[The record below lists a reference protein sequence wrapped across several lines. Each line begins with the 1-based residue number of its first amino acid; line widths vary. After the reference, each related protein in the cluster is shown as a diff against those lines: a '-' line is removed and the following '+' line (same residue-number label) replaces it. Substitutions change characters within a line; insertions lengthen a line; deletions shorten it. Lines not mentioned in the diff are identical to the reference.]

1 MPAPSIQLQ
10 QSRRTIFILILLSTC
25 YQALALL
32 GALPINTQAQQTI
45 YDSSEIALILVL
57 LFQSW
62 KIRQA
67 LKAKY
72 EPLLNEEHRWVLGI
86 SKLCLVSLAIC
97 ILGDVTNANYFQL
110 YYQHGSNVKHSY
122 LADSVWFFFPGY
134 ACFIYAAYR
143 VGLRN
148 QLSRS
153 FMMGTAILC
162 GGIGSMFYAL
172 MHQEGAGWYV
182 TMLTGPYA
190 GMISVMCAA
199 ALWLLKSYPSYAL
212 KWIAL
217 GAALAAIADAL
228 IGQFWIFS
236 DWYPTI
242 GYINWIVY
250 FASQALI
257 QLLPIEL
264 DQLHAHSQPS
274 A

>member
-1 MPAPSIQLQ
+1 MHGPEIQLK
-10 QSRRTIFILILLSTC
+10 QSRRNILLLIVVSTC
-25 YQALALL
+25 YQALALVGTL
-32 GALPINTQAQQTI
+32 SINNQAQRTI
-45 YDSSEIALILVL
+45 YDTCEIAIIVLL

-67 LKAKY
+67 LKDKY
-72 EPLLNEEHRWVLGI
+72 GSAQKEEHGWVLSI
-86 SKLCLVSLAIC
+86 SKLCMVSLAIC
-97 ILGDVTNANYFQL
+97 ILGDLTNANYFQL

-134 ACFIYAAYR
+134 CSFIYAAYR

-148 QLSRS
+148 QLSRG
-153 FMMGTAILC
+153 FMLVTALVC
-162 GGIGSMFYAL
+162 GGVGSMSYAS

-190 GMISVMCAA
+190 CMISVMCAA

-217 GAALAAIADAL
+217 GAALAAFADAL
-228 IGQFWIFS
+228 IGRFWIFS
-236 DWYPTI
+236 DWYPAI

-264 DQLHAHSQPS
+264 DQLHTHSQP
-274 A
+274 AA